1 MNIFGP
7 PCKHATQFIP
17 ASSAEDV
24 VELGFGG
31 EIIVGNKHN
40 YIVDGE
46 GPDFIIFENV
56 FCYGDGKIFAEP
68 GIVSVSKDGINF
80 VEFPFNPET
89 LEGLAGIT

>member
-7 PCKHATQFIP
+7 PCKTATQY
-17 ASSAEDV
+17 SAAFNPYDV

-31 EIIVGNKHN
+31 EIIVGSKHF

-56 FCYGDGKIFAEP
+56 FCYGNGRVFAEP
-68 GIVSVSKDGINF
+68 GVVSVSRDGINF
-80 VEFPFNPET
+80 VEFPFNP
-89 LEGLAGIT
+89 